1 MPQLPSIEAAEQ
13 AAMLALARAT
23 LQHHWQRQEPA
34 PTAVLPHGQLL
45 LPCFVTLQ
53 KAGQL
58 RGCIGCLEARMPL
71 AQAIAYFSLAAA
83 FSDPRFAPLS
93 QDELPQIRIH
103 LSLLGS
109 MTPLPAHSRAALLAA
124 LTPGED
130 GLKLQDPQHQA
141 TFLPSVWEQLPNPE
155 EFVDQLLRKGGW
167 SQRWPGQLQA
177 WRYPSLSFGE
187 D

>member
-1 MPQLPSIEAAEQ
+1 MPQLPSIEPAEQ

-23 LQHHWQRQEPA
+23 LQHHWQRQD
-34 PTAVLPHGQLL
+34 AVPQAALPHGQLL

-71 AQAIAYFSLAAA
+71 ADAIAYFSLAAA
-83 FSDPRFAPLS
+83 FSDPRFPPLS
-93 QDELPQIRIH
+93 QQELPQIRIH
-103 LSLLGS
+103 LALLGS
-109 MTPLPAHSRAALLAA
+109 LSPLPAHSRSALLAA
-124 LTPGED
+124 LKPGQD
-130 GLKLQDPQHQA
+130 GLKLQDAHHQA
-141 TFLPSVWEQLPNPE
+141 TFLPSVWAQLPEPGD
-155 EFVDQLLRKGGW
+155 FVDQLLRKGGW
-167 SQRWPGQLQA
+167 SQHWPGQLQA